1 MIGLDQMIFSS
12 IDVSSRRLAASLIAL
27 VTAVVVTAEAAQAGP
42 QVLALPSLKTWQGDF
57 DGMLKRKLVRILV
70 ATDRTSFFIDK
81 GETLGFE
88 AELGAEFENWLN
100 KRYGKK
106 KRIYVGF
113 VPTPRDRLLSD
124 LAAGKGDIAA
134 GMLTVTPERSKL
146 VDFADPWATGVR
158 EVLATGSAAPSV
170 GSLNDLGGKTI
181 SVRESS
187 SYFEHLAALNAD
199 RKAKGLEPV
208 IVQPADKN
216 LADEDLLEM
225 VSTGLLPWAVVDRF
239 KAQAWAGLLNGLTVR
254 DDIAINEGGD
264 IAWAIRKDSPGLKK
278 ELAEFVSTH
287 KIGTEFGNDLR
298 ARYFKT
304 AKPLKNA
311 LAHNEAEKFKALRAS
326 FQKYGVQYS
335 IDPVLLA
342 AQGYQESE
350 LDQACHN
357 SSGATGIM
365 QIKPSTAKEK
375 PIEITGVA
383 ASADTNIHAGSKY
396 LRYLADTYV
405 DASVT
410 DPRERVFMALAA
422 YNAGPGNLK
431 RFRDYAGKH
440 GFDPA
445 IWFGNV
451 ENGAAAI
458 VGQET
463 VQYVGK
469 IYKYY
474 ISYET
479 LRGPGP
485 ASATADPSRK

>member
-1 MIGLDQMIFSS
+1 MNSPAICTRP
-12 IDVSSRRLAASLIAL
+12 RRFAAAVIAGVATL
-27 VTAVVVTAEAAQAGP
+27 VTTEQAVRADP
-42 QVLALPSLKTWQGDF
+42 QILALPALKAWTGDF
-57 DGMLKRKLVRILV
+57 NGMQKRRMVRILV
-70 ATDRTSFFIDK
+70 PTDRTSFFIDK
-81 GETLGFE
+81 GEQLGFE

-106 KRIYVGF
+106 SQKFYVGF

-124 LAAGKGDIAA
+124 LVAGKGDVAA
-134 GMLTVTPERSKL
+134 GLLTVTTERSKL
-146 VDFADPWATGVR
+146 IDFADPWASGVR
-158 EVLATGSAAPSV
+158 EVLVTGSGAPSIS
-170 GSLNDLGGKTI
+170 SLNDLGGKTI
-181 SVRESS
+181 SARESS
-187 SYFEHLAALNAD
+187 SYFEHLNALNAD
-199 RKAKGLEPV
+199 RKAKGLEP
-208 IVQPADKN
+208 IIIKPADNN
-216 LADEDLLEM
+216 LEDEDLMEM

-239 KAQAWAGLLNGLTVR
+239 KAQAWAGLLKGLTVR
-254 DDIAINEGGD
+254 DDIVINEGGD
-264 IAWAIRKDSPGLKK
+264 IAWAIRKDSPGFKK

-298 ARYFKT
+298 ASYFKT

-311 LAHNEAEKFKALRAS
+311 LAHTEADKFRALRAS
-326 FQKYGVQYS
+326 FEKYGGQYS

-357 SSGATGIM
+357 ASGATGVM

-375 PIEITGVA
+375 PIEITGIG

-405 DASVT
+405 DPTVV
-410 DPRERVFMALAA
+410 DPRERVLMALAA

-431 RFRDYAGKH
+431 RFRDYASKH
-440 GFDPA
+440 GFDA
-445 IWFGNV
+445 TIWFGNV

-474 ISYET
+474 VAYEAI
-479 LRGPGP
+479 RSPAA
-485 ASATADPSRK
+485 ASATADPSQK

>member
-1 MIGLDQMIFSS
+1 MSAY
-12 IDVSSRRLAASLIAL
+12 AALGFASGS
-27 VTAVVVTAEAAQAGP
+27 AVADP
-42 QVLALPSLKTWQGDF
+42 QVLALPSLKAWQGDF
-57 DGMLKRKLVRILV
+57 DGMLKRKHVRILV
-70 ATDRTSFFIDK
+70 PTDRTSFFIDK

-100 KRYGKK
+100 KRHGLKK
-106 KRIYVGF
+106 QRIYVGF

-134 GMLTVTPERSKL
+134 GLLTITPERSKL

-158 EVLATGSAAPSV
+158 EVLVTGSAAPSV

-181 SVRESS
+181 QLRESS
-187 SYFEHLAALNAD
+187 SYFEHLNALNAD
-199 RKAKGLEPV
+199 RKAKGLEP
-208 IVQPADKN
+208 IVVKPVDRN
-216 LADEDLLEM
+216 LEDEDLLEM
-225 VSTGLLPWAVVDRF
+225 VSAGLLPWAVVDRF
-239 KAQAWAGLLNGLTVR
+239 KAQAWAGLLTGLTVR

-298 ARYFKT
+298 ARYFKM

-311 LAHNEAEKFKALRAS
+311 LAHSEAEKFKVLRAS
-326 FQKYGVQYS
+326 FRKYGAEYS

-357 SSGATGIM
+357 ASGATGIM
-365 QIKPSTAKEK
+365 QIKPSTAKGK

-405 DASVT
+405 DATVV

-431 RFRDYAGKH
+431 RFRDYASKH
-440 GFDPA
+440 GFDST

-451 ENGAAAI
+451 ENCAAAI
-458 VGQET
+458 VGHET

-474 ISYET
+474 VAYT
-479 LRGPGP
+479 ALRQEQP
-485 ASATADPSRK
+485 ASATADPSQK

>member
-1 MIGLDQMIFSS
+1 MT
-12 IDVSSRRLAASLIAL
+12 AAVTLGPACDPAIAD
-27 VTAVVVTAEAAQAGP
+27 P
-42 QVLALPSLKTWQGDF
+42 RVLALPSLKTWQGDF

-70 ATDRTSFFIDK
+70 PTDRTSFFIDK

-88 AELGAEFENWLN
+88 AELGAEFESWLN
-100 KRYGKK
+100 KRHGKK
-106 KRIYVGF
+106 NERIYVGF
-113 VPTPRDRLLSD
+113 VPTLRGKLLSD
-124 LAAGKGDIAA
+124 LVSGKGDIAA
-134 GMLTVTPERSKL
+134 GTLTITPERRKV
-146 VDFADPWATGVR
+146 VDFAAPWASGVR
-158 EVLATGSAAPSV
+158 EVLVTGSAAPAI

-181 SVRESS
+181 LVRESS
-187 SYFEHLAALNAD
+187 SYFEHLNALNAD
-199 RKAKGLEPV
+199 RSAKGLEPI
-208 IVQPADKN
+208 IVKPADKN
-216 LADEDLLEM
+216 LEDEDLLEM
-225 VSTGLLPWAVVDRF
+225 VSIGLLPWAVVDRF
-239 KAQAWAGLLNGLTVR
+239 KAQAWAGLLKGLTVR
-254 DDIAINEGGD
+254 DDITISEGGD
-264 IAWAIRKDSPGLKK
+264 IAWAIRKDSPGLTK

-304 AKPLKNA
+304 SKPLKNA
-311 LAHNEAEKFKALRAS
+311 LAHGEAEKFKALRAS
-326 FQKYGVQYS
+326 FEKYGGKFS

-357 SSGATGIM
+357 GSGAIGIM

-405 DASVT
+405 DASVV

-431 RFRDYAGKH
+431 KFRDYARKH
-440 GFDPA
+440 GFDSS

-474 ISYET
+474 ISYAP
-479 LRGPGP
+479 LRNAPP
-485 ASATADPSRK
+485 ANATVDPSQK

>member
-1 MIGLDQMIFSS
+1 MFAMAFAT
-12 IDVSSRRLAASLIAL
+12 AA
-27 VTAVVVTAEAAQAGP
+27 AVVVAEKSARADP
-42 QVLALPSLKTWQGDF
+42 QVLALPSLKVWEGDF

-70 ATDRTSFFIDK
+70 PTDSTSFFIDK

-88 AELGAEFENWLN
+88 AELGAEFEGWLN

-106 KRIYVGF
+106 KQRIYVGF
-113 VPTPRDRLLSD
+113 VPTRRDRLLGD
-124 LAAGKGDIAA
+124 LIAGKGDIAA
-134 GMLTVTPERSKL
+134 GLLTVTPDRSKL
-146 VDFADPWATGVR
+146 VDFADPWASGVR
-158 EVLATGSAAPSV
+158 EVLVTGSAAPSI
-170 GSLNDLGGKTI
+170 GSLNELGGKTI
-181 SVRESS
+181 FVREAS
-187 SYFEHLAALNAD
+187 SYFEHLNALNAD
-199 RKAKGLEPV
+199 RAAKGLER
-208 IVQPADKN
+208 IVVKPADKN
-216 LADEDLLEM
+216 LEDEDLLEM

-264 IAWAIRKDSPGLKK
+264 IAWAIRKDSPALRK

-287 KIGTEFGNDLR
+287 KVGTEFGNDLR

-311 LAHNEAEKFKALRAS
+311 LAHTEAERFKALRGS
-326 FQKYGVQYS
+326 FEKYGVQYS

-357 SSGATGIM
+357 ASGATGIM
-365 QIKPSTAKEK
+365 QIKPSTAKGK

-431 RFRDYAGKH
+431 RFRDYASKH
-440 GFDPA
+440 GFDSTV
-445 IWFGNV
+445 WFDNV

-474 ISYET
+474 ISYES
-479 LRGPGP
+479 LRSPAP
-485 ASATADPSRK
+485 ASATADPSQK

>member
-1 MIGLDQMIFSS
+1 M
-12 IDVSSRRLAASLIAL
+12 
-27 VTAVVVTAEAAQAGP
+27 
-42 QVLALPSLKTWQGDF
+42 LALPALKVWQGDF
-57 DGMLKRKLVRILV
+57 DGMLKRKMVRILLP
-70 ATDRTSFFIDK
+70 TDRTSFFIDK

-88 AELGAEFENWLN
+88 AELGAEFESWLN

-106 KRIYVGF
+106 KERIYVGF

-124 LAAGKGDIAA
+124 LTAGKGDIAA
-134 GMLTVTPERSKL
+134 GLLTVTPERSKL
-146 VDFADPWATGVR
+146 VDFADPWASGVR
-158 EVLATGSAAPSV
+158 EVLVTGSAAPSV
-170 GSLNDLGGKTI
+170 SSLNDLGGKTI
-181 SVRESS
+181 HVRESS
-187 SYFEHLAALNAD
+187 SYFEHLLAINAD
-199 RKAKGLEPV
+199 RKARGLESI

-216 LADEDLLEM
+216 LEDEDLLEM
-225 VSTGLLPWAVVDRF
+225 VSTGLLPWAVIDRF
-239 KAQAWAGLLNGLTVR
+239 KAQAWAGLVKGLTVR
-254 DDIAINEGGD
+254 DDISFNEGGD
-264 IAWAIRKDSPGLKK
+264 IAWAIRKDSPALRR
-278 ELAEFVSTH
+278 ELAEFVNTH

-311 LAHNEAEKFKALRAS
+311 LAHTEAEKFKALRGS
-326 FQKYGVQYS
+326 FEKYGVQYS

-357 SSGATGIM
+357 ASGATGIM
-365 QIKPSTAKEK
+365 QIKPSTAKWK
-375 PIEITGVA
+375 PIEIAGVT

-405 DASVT
+405 DASVI

-431 RFRDYAGKH
+431 RFRDYASKH
-440 GFDPA
+440 GLDPTV
-445 IWFGNV
+445 WFGNV

-458 VGQET
+458 VGRET

-474 ISYET
+474 ISYES
-479 LRGPGP
+479 LRSPAP
-485 ASATADPSRK
+485 ASATADPSQK

>member
-1 MIGLDQMIFSS
+1 MRFPSTYS
-12 IDVSSRRLAASLIAL
+12 ISRLFLASVIAAIATL
-27 VTAVVVTAEAAQAGP
+27 VAVESEVRADP
-42 QVLALPSLKTWQGDF
+42 QVLALPALKSWQGDF
-57 DGMLKRKLVRILV
+57 DGMQKRRMVRILV
-70 ATDRTSFFIDK
+70 PTDRTSFFIDK
-81 GETLGFE
+81 GEQLGFE

-106 KRIYVGF
+106 NQRFYVGF
-113 VPTPRDRLLSD
+113 VPTPRNRLLSD
-124 LAAGKGDIAA
+124 LVAGRGDVAAGL
-134 GMLTVTPERSKL
+134 LTITPERSKL
-146 VDFADPWATGVR
+146 VDFADPWASGIR
-158 EVLATGSAAPSV
+158 EVLVTGSSAPSV
-170 GSLNDLGGKTI
+170 GSLSDLGGKTI
-181 SVRESS
+181 LVRESS
-187 SYFEHLAALNAD
+187 SYFEHLNALNAD
-199 RKAKGLEPV
+199 RKAKGLEPI
-208 IVQPADKN
+208 IVKPADKN
-216 LADEDLLEM
+216 LEDEDLLEM
-225 VSTGLLPWAVVDRF
+225 VSTGLLPWAVVDLF
-239 KAQAWAGLLNGLTVR
+239 KAQAWAGLLKGLTVR
-254 DDIAINEGGD
+254 VDIAINEGGD
-264 IAWAIRKDSPGLKK
+264 IAWAIRKDSPGFKK
-278 ELAEFVSTH
+278 ELAEFIKTH
-287 KIGTEFGNDLR
+287 KIGTEFGNNLR
-298 ARYFKT
+298 ASYFRT

-311 LAHNEAEKFKALRAS
+311 LAHSEAEKFRALRAS
-326 FQKYGVQYS
+326 FVKYGEHYS

-357 SSGATGIM
+357 ASGATGIM

-375 PIEITGVA
+375 PIGITGIA

-431 RFRDYAGKH
+431 RFRDYAAKH
-440 GFDPA
+440 GFDTT

-474 ISYET
+474 VAYEAV
-479 LRGPGP
+479 RSPAP
-485 ASATADPSRK
+485 ASATADPLQK

>member
-1 MIGLDQMIFSS
+1 MAMLVYSSCLKLRSPTARQLLAIGVLLFANWP
-12 IDVSSRRLAASLIAL
+12 V
-27 VTAVVVTAEAAQAGP
+27 QAGP
-42 QVLALPSLKTWQGDF
+42 QVLALPALKAWQGDF
-57 DGMLKRKLVRILV
+57 DGMQKRRMVRILV
-70 ATDRTSFFIDK
+70 PTDRTSFFIDK
-81 GETLGFE
+81 GEQLGFE

-100 KRYGKK
+100 KRYGNKK
-106 KRIYVGF
+106 QKFYVGF

-124 LAAGKGDIAA
+124 LVAGKGDVAA
-134 GMLTVTPERSKL
+134 GLLTVTPERSKL
-146 VDFADPWATGVR
+146 VDFADSWATGFR
-158 EVLATGSAAPSV
+158 EVLVTGSAAPSV

-181 SVRESS
+181 QVRESS
-187 SYFEHLAALNAD
+187 SYFEHITALNAD
-199 RKAKGLEPV
+199 RKAKGLEPI
-208 IVQPADKN
+208 IVKPADKN
-216 LADEDLLEM
+216 LEDEDLLEM

-239 KAQAWAGLLNGLTVR
+239 KAQAWAGLLKGLTVR

-278 ELAEFVSTH
+278 ELAEFVRTH

-298 ARYFKT
+298 ASYFKT

-311 LAHNEAEKFKALRAS
+311 LVHSEADKFRALRAS
-326 FQKYGVQYS
+326 FEKYGGQYS

-357 SSGATGIM
+357 ASGATGIM

-375 PIEITGVA
+375 PIEITGIA

-405 DASVT
+405 DPAVV
-410 DPRERVFMALAA
+410 DPRERVLMALGA

-431 RFRDYAGKH
+431 RFRDYASKH
-440 GFDPA
+440 GFDA
-445 IWFGNV
+445 TIWFGNV

-474 ISYET
+474 VAYEAI
-479 LRGPGP
+479 RSPAP
-485 ASATADPSRK
+485 ASATAEPSRK

>member
-1 MIGLDQMIFSS
+1 MFAYSNDLNLPS
-12 IDVSSRRLAASLIAL
+12 LAARHLLAL
-27 VTAVVVTAEAAQAGP
+27 GVFLFANCSAEADP
-42 QVLALPSLKTWQGDF
+42 KVLALPALKAWQGDF
-57 DGMLKRKLVRILV
+57 DGMQKRRMVRILV
-70 ATDRTSFFIDK
+70 PTDRTSFFIDK
-81 GETLGFE
+81 GEQLGFD

-100 KRYGKK
+100 RRYGNKK
-106 KRIYVGF
+106 QRFYVGF

-124 LAAGKGDIAA
+124 LIAGKGDIAA
-134 GMLTVTPERSKL
+134 GLLTVTPERSKL
-146 VDFADPWATGVR
+146 VDFADPWASGVR
-158 EVLATGSAAPSV
+158 EVLVTGSAAPSV
-170 GSLNDLGGKTI
+170 GSLNDLGGKMI
-181 SVRESS
+181 QVRQSS

-208 IVQPADKN
+208 VVQPADKN
-216 LADEDLLEM
+216 LEDEDLLEM
-225 VSTGLLPWAVVDRF
+225 VSAGLLPWAVVDRF

-304 AKPLKNA
+304 AKPLRNA

-357 SSGATGIM
+357 ASGATGIM

-375 PIEITGVA
+375 PIGITGVA

-405 DASVT
+405 DASVA

-431 RFRDYAGKH
+431 RFRDYASKH
-440 GFDPA
+440 GFDST

-463 VQYVGK
+463 VQYDGK
-469 IYKYY
+469 IYKHY

-479 LRGPGP
+479 LRAPGP
-485 ASATADPSRK
+485 ASATADPSQK

>member
-1 MIGLDQMIFSS
+1 MKSYLIHRFT
-12 IDVSSRRLAASLIAL
+12 RRLAVSLSII
-27 VTAVVVTAEAAQAGP
+27 VTVGAANGPAVADP
-42 QVLALPSLKTWQGDF
+42 RVLALPALKVWQGDF
-57 DGMLKRKLVRILV
+57 DGMLKRKMVRILLP
-70 ATDRTSFFIDK
+70 TDRTSFFIDK

-88 AELGAEFENWLN
+88 AELGAEFESWLN

-106 KRIYVGF
+106 KERIYVGF

-124 LAAGKGDIAA
+124 LTAGKGDIAA
-134 GMLTVTPERSKL
+134 GLLTVTPERSKL
-146 VDFADPWATGVR
+146 VDFADPWASGVR
-158 EVLATGSAAPSV
+158 EVLVTGSAAPSV
-170 GSLNDLGGKTI
+170 SSLNDLGGKTI
-181 SVRESS
+181 HVRESS
-187 SYFEHLAALNAD
+187 SYFEHLLAINAD
-199 RKAKGLEPV
+199 RKARGLESI

-216 LADEDLLEM
+216 LEDEDLLEM
-225 VSTGLLPWAVVDRF
+225 VSTGLLPWAVIDRF
-239 KAQAWAGLLNGLTVR
+239 KAQAWAGLVKGLTVR
-254 DDIAINEGGD
+254 DDISFNEGGD
-264 IAWAIRKDSPGLKK
+264 IAWAIRKDSPALRR
-278 ELAEFVSTH
+278 ELAEFVNTH

-311 LAHNEAEKFKALRAS
+311 LAHTEAEKFKALRGS
-326 FQKYGVQYS
+326 FERYGVQYS

-357 SSGATGIM
+357 ASGATGIM
-365 QIKPSTAKEK
+365 QIKPSTAKGK
-375 PIEITGVA
+375 PIEIAGVT

-405 DASVT
+405 DASVI

-431 RFRDYAGKH
+431 RFRDYASKH
-440 GFDPA
+440 GLDPTVR
-445 IWFGNV
+445 FGNV

-458 VGQET
+458 VGRET

-474 ISYET
+474 ISYES
-479 LRGPGP
+479 LRSPAP
-485 ASATADPSRK
+485 ASATADPSQK